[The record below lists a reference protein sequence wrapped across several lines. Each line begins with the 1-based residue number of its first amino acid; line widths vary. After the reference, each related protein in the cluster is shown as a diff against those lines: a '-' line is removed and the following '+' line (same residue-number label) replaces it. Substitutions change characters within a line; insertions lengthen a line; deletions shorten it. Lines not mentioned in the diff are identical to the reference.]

1 MNSCMK
7 TKNIEFDFS
16 PRTAPLR
23 HQMEAIEFLRG
34 KKNVPLFDEQG
45 LGKSKIVIDALCCD
59 LQDNVVDSV
68 LIICKKGLLDTWQ
81 REVSKHS
88 HLQSTVLSGSKRL
101 RGRSF
106 MHFNH
111 FYLTG
116 YEAFVSEFKRIER
129 FLRLRRF
136 AIVLDESQKIKNP
149 DSKVTRAIFQ
159 IKELTAKRIIITGT
173 PIANKPEDL
182 WSQFYFLDGG
192 KTLGTDFT
200 TFKKT
205 FGIRFKGEEVLEK
218 YEPKMALLRGLV
230 TQVAMRR
237 MKNILELPEKVYRDE
252 LVRLSSSQRQMYER
266 AKTDLLLEIKD
277 VDGRVIEEKIDNY
290 LVKLLRLTQ
299 IASNPALLCDSYV
312 EIPAKFLV
320 LDRILKE
327 IITVGEKA
335 IVWTSFRQNI
345 RSLRRRY
352 KEYGALMIFG
362 DVKIEDRTKT
372 VEKFMSIDKNKILIA
387 NPSAAK
393 EGLTLTSANHA
404 IYLDRTFKMD
414 DYIQSQDRIHRI
426 GQAKKCNIVKLIAK
440 GTIDEYT
447 DDILEKKYLIAKYA
461 LGDTP
466 TMEVRR
472 DFLTKEDLLEILG

>member
-1 MNSCMK
+1 MNSYRKM
-7 TKNIEFDFS
+7 TSIEFDFS
-16 PRTAPLR
+16 PKTEPLK
-23 HQMEAIEFLRG
+23 HQIEAIEFMRG

-59 LQDNVVDSV
+59 LQDNVLDSV
-68 LIICKKGLLDTWQ
+68 LIICKKGLLETWQ

-88 HLQSTVLSGSKRL
+88 HLQSTVLGGSKKS

-111 FYLTG
+111 FYLVG
-116 YEAFVSEFKRIER
+116 YETFLSELDRIER

-136 AIVLDESQKIKNP
+136 ALVLDESQKIKNP
-149 DSKVTRAIFQ
+149 DSKVTHAIFQ
-159 IKELTAKRIIITGT
+159 IKDSTVKRIIITGT

-192 KTLGTDFT
+192 KTLGSDFA
-200 TFKKT
+200 TFRKT
-205 FGIRFKGEEVLEK
+205 FGISLQGQEVLKK
-218 YEPKMALLRGLV
+218 YEPKIAVLRERV
-230 TQVAMRR
+230 AKVAMRR
-237 MKNILELPEKVYRDE
+237 TKDILELPEKVYRDE
-252 LVRLSSSQRQMYER
+252 PIMLSSSQRHMYET

-277 VDGRVIEEKIDNY
+277 ANGRTIAEKIDNY

-299 IASNPALLCDSYV
+299 IASNPALLDDTYV
-312 EIPAKFLV
+312 ETPAKFLV
-320 LDRILKE
+320 LDRILQE
-327 IITVGEKA
+327 ITAAGEKA

-352 KEYGALMIFG
+352 KEYGTLMIFG
-362 DVKIEDRTKT
+362 DITIGDRTKA
-372 VEKFMSIDKNKILIA
+372 VEKFMVEDRNKILVA

-426 GQAKKCNIVKLIAK
+426 GQAKRCNIVRLIAK
-440 GTIDEYT
+440 DTIDEYT
-447 DDILEKKYLIAKYA
+447 DEILEKKYLIAQYA
-461 LGDTP
+461 MGDTGNIK
-466 TMEVRR
+466 TDRA
-472 DFLTKEDLLEILG
+472 FLTKKDLLRILG